1 MKRALTAFGILL
13 VAASPVH
20 AASNIDQINQL
31 LQTEFRLLSEDLGAA
46 LSYKALTPAEPLGI
60 TGFDLGV
67 EVTATK
73 IQHTD
78 VWDRVISGSA
88 PGTLYLPKLHLHKGL
103 PLGFDV
109 GAFYSSVPNSN
120 IRLWGGELRY
130 AIIHGGAAT
139 PALGVRGTYSKL
151 SGVDQLDLHTTGLE
165 LTVSKGLLMFTP
177 YAGLGRVWTTS
188 QPVGAASL
196 NKEEFSQGKY
206 FVGGNFNLG
215 LANLALEAD
224 KTGGTT
230 SYGLKLGFR
239 F

>member
-1 MKRALTAFGILL
+1 MKRALSAFGILL
-13 VAASPVH
+13 AAASPVH
-20 AASNIDQINQL
+20 AADNIDQINQL
-31 LQTEFRLLSEDLGAA
+31 PQTQFRELSEDLGAA
-46 LSYKALTPAEPLGI
+46 LSYKAVTPAEPLGI

-73 IQHTD
+73 IRHTD
-78 VWDRVISGSA
+78 AWDRATSGSA
-88 PGTLYLPKLHLHKGL
+88 PGTVYVPKLHLHKGL
-103 PLGFDV
+103 PLGFDI

-130 AIIHGGAAT
+130 AIIRGGAAT

-151 SGVDQLDLHTTGLE
+151 SGVDQLDFHTTGLE

-177 YAGLGRVWTTS
+177 YAGLGREWIS
-188 QPVGAASL
+188 SKPVGVASL
-196 NKEEFSQGKY
+196 SKEEFSQGKY
-206 FVGGNFNLG
+206 FLGGNFNLG

-224 KTGGTT
+224 RTGGAT
-230 SYGLKLGFR
+230 SYGLKLGLR